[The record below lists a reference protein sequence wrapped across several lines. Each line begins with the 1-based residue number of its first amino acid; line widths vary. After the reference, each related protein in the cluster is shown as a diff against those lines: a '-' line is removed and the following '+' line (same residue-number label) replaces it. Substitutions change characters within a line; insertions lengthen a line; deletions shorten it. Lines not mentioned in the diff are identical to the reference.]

1 MRTYPNA
8 AQGLHKV
15 FLAQIL
21 PVVGV
26 VLVLFSLS
34 SLQLMVMMTM
44 VTVVLTIV
52 SGILN
57 LMGLYQARQDDQG
70 YANAFYLVIATL
82 VVNVLSNLLGSG
94 FLSSLLSLV
103 ANVLNLAILYL
114 VCATTSLLLT
124 SLGQEE
130 LARKGHTVWMINLVC
145 TVITVACDLL
155 AFIPVINL
163 LTVPIMLVTLIAALI
178 GSGMYILFIY
188 RASKALA

>member
-44 VTVVLTIV
+44 VTVVLAIV

-114 VCATTSLLLT
+114 ACATTSLLLT

-178 GSGMYILFIY
+178 GSVMYILFIY

>member
-82 VVNVLSNLLGSG
+82 VVNVLANLLGSG

-103 ANVLNLAILYL
+103 ANVLNLAIL
-114 VCATTSLLLT
+114 
-124 SLGQEE
+124 
-130 LARKGHTVWMINLVC
+130 
-145 TVITVACDLL
+145 
-155 AFIPVINL
+155 
-163 LTVPIMLVTLIAALI
+163 
-178 GSGMYILFIY
+178 
-188 RASKALA
+188 

>member
-1 MRTYPNA
+1 MRNYPNA

-34 SLQLMVMMTM
+34 SLWLLAVMGMVA
-44 VTVVLTIV
+44 VVLTVV
-52 SGILN
+52 SGVLN
-57 LMGLYQARQDDQG
+57 LMGIYQARQDDQG
-70 YANAFYLVIATL
+70 YANAFNLAIAAL
-82 VVNVLSNLLGSG
+82 VVNVLANLLGSS
-94 FLSSLLSLV
+94 FLGSLLSLV
-103 ANVLNLAILYL
+103 GDVLNLAVLYL
-114 VCATTSLLLT
+114 VCSTTSLLLT

-163 LTVPIMLVTLIAALI
+163 ITLPILLVTLIAALV
-178 GSGMYILFIY
+178 GAVMYILFIY